1 MKSGIKCIE
10 LLKKK
15 CIKGKWFQMLLL
27 FLSFHVSEG
36 EIYVYIYVYFEHVYV
51 HIIHIYEAENNY
63 VE

>member
-15 CIKGKWFQMLLL
+15 CIKGKCFQMLLL

-51 HIIHIYEAENNY
+51 YM
-63 VE
+63 